1 MNFDSELS
9 VAIKFMKLKA
19 KKRIFRNFANSC
31 LQLSTAFFSLALFL
45 VVYPQ
50 SVHAEEF
57 NMNSMPPPEMQMQYS
72 AGALKD
78 GGKLTVWVTIPEKWH
93 VNANEVTDE
102 FLKPSSIAVKAEGI
116 EFGDV
121 VWPTPIKEYN
131 EALELEILTFRGE
144 FKIEIPVKGV
154 ADKYDSLGTEATFH
168 YQACDNSICLAPA
181 SKTIS
186 LSGNSAPAK
195 NVPANTSSAKK
206 NDAEIEVAASIETS
220 AAVNSAAVATEGSA
234 GIIALLLF
242 AFLGGIILNL
252 MPCVLPVLSLKLFS
266 LIKQAGESRGRL
278 LTLGGA
284 TTAGILCSFKL
295 VFIA

>member
-1 MNFDSELS
+1 
-9 VAIKFMKLKA
+9 
-19 KKRIFRNFANSC
+19 
-31 LQLSTAFFSLALFL
+31 
-45 VVYPQ
+45 
-50 SVHAEEF
+50 
-57 NMNSMPPPEMQMQYS
+57 MNSMPPPEMQMQYS

-186 LSGNSAPAK
+186 LSGNSAPA
-195 NVPANTSSAKK
+195 NTNSAKK
-206 NDAEIEVAASIETS
+206 NDAETEVAASTETNAPDAAENS
-220 AAVNSAAVATEGSA
+220 AVNATEDLTSDAAENRA
-234 GIIALLLF
+234 GAIALLLF